1 MELDSKQPIPIY
13 FQLKTLLI
21 EEILTGKYGA
31 DGRLPTEHELCERFR
46 ISRTPVSRALAELAD
61 EGILIR
67 HRRRGTFVNSHG
79 LRRRPDQPE
88 VRVVVSE
95 QLWGQV
101 IRDAAPPGIQV
112 NVVTVALPALHQALT
127 HAVAE
132 GTAPDLAIL
141 DSVWIAEFAAAGFLY
156 ALEDLDAHWVRY
168 EHELDFLEP
177 LVSSNRSGGRTFG
190 VSAFGSVAG
199 IWYRRNELAAL
210 GLEPPRTWEELRAV
224 ARALADSGLKT
235 PFVMPGGSMGGE
247 TTAYCL
253 IAFLAS
259 NGARVL
265 EREQVAVD
273 SPETAETLAF
283 LRSLVDD
290 GLMPSDVVAYEWT
303 RPVRMLAEARAGLSV
318 GGSYEA
324 QTLAHAFGVSM
335 DELWEHVGFI
345 PVPAGPRGRPA
356 SVAGSMSYAIFRQSA
371 QPQLAMR
378 VLESAVAP
386 AALARLAQATGR
398 VPARRSAVELAAP
411 DLPFLSQSAE
421 ILGAAVARPHIPLYP
436 RVSKQLQ
443 SMLEAVL
450 VGRIAPEA
458 AAHHAAGL
466 IEAITGLPIVVAA
479 RPEHDGDRYA
489 DAASAALLAETTA
502 SAAAVPATADTMAP
516 ATNIA
521 ETPTNA

>member
-1 MELDSKQPIPIY
+1 
-13 FQLKTLLI
+13 
-21 EEILTGKYGA
+21 
-31 DGRLPTEHELCERFR
+31 
-46 ISRTPVSRALAELAD
+46 
-61 EGILIR
+61 
-67 HRRRGTFVNSHG
+67 
-79 LRRRPDQPE
+79 
-88 VRVVVSE
+88 
-95 QLWGQV
+95 V

-112 NVVTVALPALHQALT
+112 NVVTVALPSLHQALT

-210 GLEPPRTWEELRAV
+210 GLAPPRTWEELRAV
-224 ARALADSGLKT
+224 ARALAHSGLKT

-265 EREQVAVD
+265 EREQVAID

-386 AALARLAQATGR
+386 EALARIAQATGR

-421 ILGAAVARPHIPLYP
+421 ILGSAVARPHIPLYP

-450 VGRIAPEA
+450 TGRIAPGA
-458 AAHHAAGL
+458 AARHAAGL
-466 IEAITGLPIVVAA
+466 IEAITGLPLSGA

-489 DAASAALLAETTA
+489 ALDPARAAPVAETTPSVA
-502 SAAAVPATADTMAP
+502 PVPAAAQTMPP

-521 ETPTNA
+521 GAPTNA

>member
-1 MELDSKQPIPIY
+1 MELDPRQPIPIY
-13 FQLKTLLI
+13 FQLKTLLL
-21 EEILTGKYGA
+21 EEILKGRYGP
-31 DGRLPTEHELCERFR
+31 DGRLPTEHELCDRFG
-46 ISRTPVSRALAELAD
+46 ISRTPVSRALSELAD
-61 EGILIR
+61 EGLILR

-95 QLWGQV
+95 QIWGQV
-101 IRDAAPPGIQV
+101 IQDAAPPGIQV
-112 NVVTVALPALHQALT
+112 NVVTVALPSLHRELT
-127 HAVAE
+127 HTVAE
-132 GTAPDLAIL
+132 GRAPDLAIL
-141 DSVWIAEFAAAGFLY
+141 DSVWIAEFAASGFLY
-156 ALEDLDAHWVRY
+156 ALEDLDEHWVRY
-168 EHELDFLEP
+168 EHEVDFLEP

-199 IWYRRNELAAL
+199 IWYRRRELSEL
-210 GLEPPRTWEELRAV
+210 GLKPPATWDELRDV
-224 ARALADSGLKT
+224 ARALADGGMVT

-265 EREQVAVD
+265 DGDGVSVD
-273 SPETAETLAF
+273 SPATAETLAF
-283 LRSLVDD
+283 LRSLIDD
-290 GLMPSDVVAYEWT
+290 GLMPVDVVGYEWT
-303 RPVRMLAEARAGLSV
+303 RPVRMLAEGKAALSV

-324 QTLAHAFGVSM
+324 QTLAAAFGVSM
-335 DELWEHVGFI
+335 AELWKHVGFI

-371 QPQLAMR
+371 QPHLAMR

-386 AALARLAQATGR
+386 QALARLAQATGR

-421 ILGAAVARPHIPLYP
+421 ILGSAVTRPHIALYP
-436 RVSKQLQ
+436 RVSQQLRT
-443 SMLEAVL
+443 MLEAAL
-450 VGRIAPEA
+450 TGRLDPEA
-458 AAHHAAGL
+458 AARLAAGL
-466 IEAITGLPIVVAA
+466 IEAITGLPLREPVDGYPVAA
-479 RPEHDGDRYA
+479 A
-489 DAASAALLAETTA
+489 TAARVAETTA
-502 SAAAVPATADTMAP
+502 STDAIAAEAHTMPP

-521 ETPTNA
+521 GTPTTV

>member
-1 MELDSKQPIPIY
+1 MELDPSQPIPIY
-13 FQLKTLLI
+13 FQLKTLLL
-21 EEILTGKYGA
+21 EEILKGRYGA
-31 DGRLPTEHELCERFR
+31 DGRLPTEHELCLRFA
-46 ISRTPVSRALAELAD
+46 ISRTPVSRALSELAD
-61 EGILIR
+61 EGLILR

-95 QLWGQV
+95 QIWGQV

-112 NVVTVALPALHQALT
+112 NVVTVALPSLHQVLA

-132 GTAPDLAIL
+132 GRAPDLAIL

-156 ALEDLDAHWVRY
+156 ALEDLDEHWVRY
-168 EHELDFLEP
+168 EHEVDFLEP

-199 IWYRRNELAAL
+199 IWYRRPELAAL
-210 GLEPPRTWEELRAV
+210 GLEPPGTWDELRAV
-224 ARALADSGLKT
+224 ARALADSGLAT
-235 PFVMPGGSMGGE
+235 PFVMPGGSIGGE
-247 TTAYCL
+247 TTTYCL

-265 EREQVAVD
+265 DGESISIDA
-273 SPETAETLAF
+273 PETAETLAF
-283 LRSLVDD
+283 LRSLIDD
-290 GLMPSDVVAYEWT
+290 GLMPADVVAHEWT
-303 RPVRMLAEARAGLSV
+303 RPVRLLAEGKAALSV

-324 QTLAHAFGVSM
+324 QTLAEAFGVSM
-335 DELWEHVGFI
+335 AELWEHVGFI

-378 VLESAVAP
+378 VLEHAVAP
-386 AALARLAQATGR
+386 QALARLAHATGR

-411 DLPFLSQSAE
+411 DLPFLSQSAD
-421 ILGAAVARPHIPLYP
+421 ILASAVTRPHIPLYP

-443 SMLEAVL
+443 TMLESVL
-450 VGRIAPEA
+450 TGRHEPAEA
-458 AAHHAAGL
+458 TGLAAGL
-466 IEAITGLPIVVAA
+466 IEAITGLPVVRGHEVSDVGYSIARAVAA
-479 RPEHDGDRYA
+479 RVAESTVIA
-489 DAASAALLAETTA
+489 DK
-502 SAAAVPATADTMAP
+502 VPATAHTTPP

-521 ETPTNA
+521 GAPTKR